1 SAGRHRR
8 HALANDVIL
17 RAVRSA
23 NIHAELE
30 PLRLL
35 RGDGKRPDRATLD
48 PWSGGRYLVWDF
60 TCPDTLA
67 PSHVTQSSSLAS
79 SIAQDA
85 EQRKCTKYRELAS
98 GDYIFTPVDT
108 LGSWGPAAS
117 SFCYELVA

>member
-30 PLRLL
+30 PSRLL
-35 RGDGKRPDRATLD
+35 RGDGKRPDGAMLD

-67 PSHVTQSSSLAS
+67 TSHQPQTYSLAGYEAS
-79 SIAQDA
+79 VA
-85 EQRKCTKYRELAS
+85 EQRNCSKYAELLAS
-98 GDYIFTPVDT
+98 GDDIFTPI
-108 LGSWGPAAS
+108 AI
-117 SFCYELVA
+117 E